1 MCQLEQR
8 GSSSRVMRVPLTGEA
23 ADAAI
28 ARGREALQQFALS
41 QGAEPIE
48 VLGEPGCEVPRGR
61 SGKACRVDLT
71 AAA

>member
-1 MCQLEQR
+1 MMTEAHT
-8 GSSSRVMRVPLTGEA
+8 PITGDHLKA
-23 ADAAI
+23 WGN
-28 ARGREALQQFALS
+28 RPGPHYPALIDRANVALS